1 MRPGAL
7 LVATATLAAAV
18 GACKEAPR
26 TEGPALDGV
35 LDKPLSPSA
44 SISGSV
50 SPAEAEKLKAA
61 LSGALGKELDKDAA
75 APSVASSGPKKP

>member
-1 MRPGAL
+1 MRPAAL
-7 LVATATLAAAV
+7 AFALATLAAAQ
-18 GACKEAPR
+18 GCKEAAR
-26 TEGPALDGV
+26 KEGPALDGV
-35 LDKPLSPSA
+35 LDKPLPASA

-75 APSVASSGPKKP
+75 APSVASSGSQKP